1 LQAFNAYEPNYDRL
15 DPMTNRSAEDYRKTA
30 EERGGKV
37 KFAYLS
43 PDFANP
49 TGETL
54 DEAGRQR
61 LLGLADELDCAVI
74 EDGAYQSLRYDGTP
88 VPPVLALDCARSGGI
103 ENTRTLYCGS
113 FSKTLSP
120 GLRLGWVCAAKDV
133 ISRLV
138 LLKQAGDLHSS
149 SLNQEAMARVAET
162 VFDAQVDKVRSAYRE
177 RRDAMLAALE
187 NHMPAGTRWTRPEGG
202 MFVWVELPE
211 VISGCGRTPERGCRN
226 GQDCLCSGQGVF
238 RRRKR
243 WQHLAT
249 QLFSNDAGENHRGH
263 FPPRHLDCEDCHTRA
278 VIRFRIKTAK
288 GQRRMDLTDQL
299 NNYCERLGPEF
310 WSEPVNAITNAAFVV
325 AALAAY
331 LLWRRKTPDD
341 WVALFL
347 ICVVLATGI
356 GSFLFHTF
364 ATRWALLADV
374 IPIVVF
380 IHGFLL
386 FALRRFLNLHWV
398 ISVSIVIGFFVL
410 SPMVGEVWAPLIGS
424 SAGYLPAL
432 LAIFVVGGFFYQ
444 HDKAL
449 AKQVLLIGAT

>member
-1 LQAFNAYEPNYDRL
+1 MMTWDAVLATRAKRMSASEIRELLKLLDQPDIISFAGGIPDPALFPADAFRTAYADALSGGGAAAGLQYSVSEGSLRLRRWLVGEMAKLGVSCGPENILITSGSQQALDFLGKLFLSANDTALVGWPTYLGALQAFNAYEPNFDRL

-54 DEAGRQR
+54 DEAGRLR

-88 VPPVLALDCARSGGI
+88 VPPVLALDCTRSGGI

-211 VISGCGRTPERGCRN
+211 GT
-226 GQDCLCSGQGVF
+226 
-238 RRRKR
+238 
-243 WQHLAT
+243 
-249 QLFSNDAGENHRGH
+249 DAAGLLKE
-263 FPPRHLDCEDCHTRA
+263 A
-278 VIRFRIKTAK
+278 VETAK
-288 GQRRMDLTDQL
+288 IAFVPGKAFFADGSGGNTLRLSFSATTLEKITDGIS
-299 NNYCERLGPEF
+299 RLGTLI
-310 WSEPVNAITNAAFVV
+310 A
-325 AALAAY
+325 
-331 LLWRRKTPDD
+331 KT
-341 WVALFL
+341 V
-347 ICVVLATGI
+347 T
-356 GSFLFHTF
+356 
-364 ATRWALLADV
+364 
-374 IPIVVF
+374 
-380 IHGFLL
+380 
-386 FALRRFLNLHWV
+386 
-398 ISVSIVIGFFVL
+398 
-410 SPMVGEVWAPLIGS
+410 
-424 SAGYLPAL
+424 PAL
-432 LAIFVVGGFFYQ
+432 
-444 HDKAL
+444 
-449 AKQVLLIGAT
+449 